1 MTARRHYH
9 PPTVTTPQGLSPD
22 LARRL
27 TEIAVAAV
35 RGAVPATPARRQAR
49 VPVILARATEP
60 VFSPDTD
67 PRHDPHYIDN
77 VIDRIRCSPLAADR
91 YVLVWDGGRKL
102 IFNDDIDWTRTST
115 ALPLFD
121 VQKSAAAAKTL
132 AAENHDIAVQGR
144 YDRVVAFYTEGG
156 AILPTWF
163 SPETTPNIYAL
174 LGEVRAKVRIVAGNV
189 EELARGQRNAMII
202 GAIVGGVLRVFVRF
216 IPLLRPQSEP
226 LPEPAPKAPAV
237 RRAPPEEPGTPPP
250 PAKPAP
256 RSDLTPKAPAPPPRT
271 ISNAQVPDIE
281 ALVEEEGF
289 VYEGITA
296 DGKTA
301 VYRHPDTGQ
310 RANVTLRQGGPKWLN
325 PAWGRNR
332 IVAEARQRGFI
343 LNRKSDTGGGFLYEN
358 PATGERLR
366 IMPRPFASRK
376 FSNDDIEK
384 HLTDF
389 YYRYKPGPNAPEGPH
404 SAIVD
409 KPVFGPDKPPATP

>member
-1 MTARRHYH
+1 MTGRRRYH
-9 PPTVTTPQGLSPD
+9 VPTTVTTPQGMSPD
-22 LARRL
+22 QARRL
-27 TEIAVAAV
+27 TEAVVAAV
-35 RGAVPATPARRQAR
+35 RGAVPAHPQAR
-49 VPVILARATEP
+49 VPVSRPGKPAAAPVP
-60 VFSPDTD
+60 VFSPDLD

-102 IFNDDIDWTRTST
+102 IFNDDIDWTRKTA

-121 VQKSAAAAKTL
+121 VQKSAAAAKAL
-132 AAENHDIAVQGR
+132 AAENHDIAVQGH
-144 YDRVVAFYTEGG
+144 YDRVVAFYAEGG
-156 AILPTWF
+156 AILPTWY

-174 LGEVRAKVRIVAGNV
+174 LGEVRAKVRTVAGNV
-189 EELARGQRNAMII
+189 EGVMRAERNAMVI
-202 GAIVGGVLRVFVRF
+202 GAVVGGVLRVFVRW
-216 IPLLRPQSEP
+216 IPFLRPGPEP
-226 LPEPAPKAPAV
+226 LPEPAPV
-237 RRAPPEEPGTPPP
+237 RRTPPEEPTPNAPKP
-250 PAKPAP
+250 PAKPPA

-271 ISNAQVPDIE
+271 MSEARVPDIK

-289 VYEGITA
+289 VYEGITP
-296 DGKTA
+296 DGRTA

-310 RANVTLRQGGPKWLN
+310 RVNVTLRQGGPKWLN

-332 IVAEARQRGFI
+332 IEAEARQRGFV

-409 KPVFGPDKPPATP
+409 KPLFGPDKPPTP